1 MIQLKKDG
9 NALYN
14 ALIVWLMQL
23 SSQGSDYIALL
34 LEWDWNSD
42 VLRIVCGVI
51 FDSELQML
59 HTLLLTSNRMWKPSP
74 FINIYKKHAKMPC
87 HFHRSRHTT
96 ASDKIAVDYFAIGT
110 LTMDSVNR
118 SSSCHTSYLLTSLL
132 ISFLFF
138 IK

>member
-1 MIQLKKDG
+1 MIQLKIDG

-51 FDSELQML
+51 FDSEL
-59 HTLLLTSNRMWKPSP
+59 
-74 FINIYKKHAKMPC
+74 
-87 HFHRSRHTT
+87 
-96 ASDKIAVDYFAIGT
+96 
-110 LTMDSVNR
+110 
-118 SSSCHTSYLLTSLL
+118 
-132 ISFLFF
+132 
-138 IK
+138 